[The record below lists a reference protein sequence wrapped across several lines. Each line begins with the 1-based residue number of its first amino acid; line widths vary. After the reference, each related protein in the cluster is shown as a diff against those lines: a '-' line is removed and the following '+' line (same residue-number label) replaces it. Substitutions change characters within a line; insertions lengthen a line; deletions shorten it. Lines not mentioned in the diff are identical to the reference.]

1 MFRTAQIRAIE
12 NRAFVA
18 DPPPALME
26 MAGAAAARE
35 ARAMLGD
42 RSRVLVLVGAGN
54 NGGDALV
61 AARHLRQSW
70 LDVQVV
76 LLGDPATLPPDAANA
91 FEAWR
96 SGGGSVL
103 SAVPETLAADL
114 VIDGLF
120 GIGLGRPIEGA
131 VADAIARLNQARL
144 PVLAL
149 DIPSG
154 LDADT
159 GRILGIAVRATATI
173 TFIGLKPG
181 LLTLDGPDHAG
192 RIVVEDLG
200 LAAMAGDVPSGLAI
214 DAGVVR
220 RALPPRVANSH
231 KGSYGTVGIVG
242 GAAGMVGAALLAA
255 RTALH
260 AGAGK
265 VLVGHQD
272 EDAPRVDPVQ
282 PELMLRTVRE
292 AVSAASVLVV
302 GPGLGQSEA
311 ARRVLQSCL
320 DVDVPLV
327 LDADALNLIGTDAL
341 LASQVAHRA
350 APTVITPHPAEAA
363 RLLHETTATV
373 QADRVG
379 VALRLA
385 QRLKACTV
393 LKGAGSVCAAPD
405 GAWSINTSGN
415 PGMASGGTGDVLA
428 GLVAALL
435 AQGAAPFDALQAAV
449 HVHGLAGDRLLD
461 ALGGPLGITASGLVA
476 TIPQVLNAIIGS
488 SAR

>member
-12 NRAFVA
+12 NRAFTT
-18 DPPPALME
+18 DPPLALME

-70 LDVQVV
+70 FDVQVV
-76 LLGDPATLPPDAANA
+76 LLGDPAKLPSDATNA

-96 SGGGSVL
+96 SGGGTVL
-103 SAVPETLAADL
+103 TALPETVVADL

-120 GIGLGRPIEGA
+120 GIGLRRPIEGA
-131 VADAIARLNQARL
+131 FADAVARVNQARL

-149 DIPSG
+149 DVPSG

-159 GRILGIAVRATATI
+159 GRVLGIAIQATATI

-200 LAAMAGDVPSGLAI
+200 LAAMAGDVSSGLVI
-214 DAGVVR
+214 DADVAR
-220 RALPPRVANSH
+220 RALAPRVANSH

-265 VLVGHQD
+265 VVVGLQD
-272 EDAPRVDPVQ
+272 ENATGFDPVQ
-282 PELMLRTVRE
+282 PELMFRTVRA

-302 GPGLGQSEA
+302 GPGLGQSDA

-320 DVDVPLV
+320 DIDVPLV

-341 LASQVAHRA
+341 LASQVAHRN

-363 RLLHETTATV
+363 RLLHQTTATV

-385 QRLKACTV
+385 QRLNASTV

-449 HVHGLAGDRLLD
+449 HVHGLAGDRLLE
-461 ALGGPLGITASGLVA
+461 ALGGPLGITASGIVA
-476 TIPQVLNAIIGS
+476 AIPQVLNATVRDG
-488 SAR
+488 AR